1 MPYSYYIGLMSGT
14 SLDGVDGVL
23 VAFPD
28 QVTENMS
35 PPLKVLAH
43 IHNAMPHTLRCELLE
58 LNYPTVNELH
68 RSAIA
73 ANTIVNE
80 LYTPVIEQLLST
92 TNFKPQQVTA
102 IGAHGQTIR
111 HMPRLPQND
120 IGYTIQLNAP
130 ALLAEHTGITVI
142 SDFRSRDIAAGGQ
155 GAPLVPAFHAHFF
168 SSPHESR
175 VVLNLG
181 GIANITILDPSHP
194 VIGFDCGP
202 ANALMDEWCEEH
214 TGKPYDENGQWAATG
229 HIIPELLNTFLQE
242 PYFAL
247 PAPKSTGR
255 DLFSRQWLNQHL
267 HLATH
272 ATPEDIQAT
281 LLELTAQSILNAI
294 TNNAAKTD
302 LLLVCGGGAKNTVL
316 IQRLQQIMQP
326 TIVKPTDELHL
337 PADQVEAIAF
347 AWLARQCMTQIPSN
361 LPMVT
366 GARGERILGAIYQA

>member
-1 MPYSYYIGLMSGT
+1 MSGT

-28 QVTENMS
+28 QITTSMIE

-43 IHNAMPHTLRCELLE
+43 THIAMAPTLRSELLE

-73 ANTIVNE
+73 ANKIVNT
-80 LYTPVIEQLLST
+80 LYTPAIGKLLAIA
-92 TNFKPQQVTA
+92 NLKPQQITA

-111 HMPRLPQND
+111 HMPRLTQND
-120 IGYTIQLNAP
+120 VGYTIQLNAP
-130 ALLAEHTGITVI
+130 ALLAEHTGITVV

-168 SSPHESR
+168 SSPHQSR
-175 VVLNLG
+175 VILNLG
-181 GIANITILDPSHP
+181 GIANITILCPNHP

-214 TGKPYDENGQWAATG
+214 TGKPYDENGQWAASG
-229 HIIPELLNTFLQE
+229 QIIPELLQAFFQE

-255 DLFSRQWLNQHL
+255 DLFSRQWLSQYL
-267 HLATH
+267 HIATN
-272 ATPEDIQAT
+272 AAPEDIQAT
-281 LLELTAQSILNAI
+281 LLELTAQSISNAI
-294 TNNAAKTD
+294 TSNAAKTD
-302 LLLVCGGGAKNTVL
+302 LLLVCGGGAKNTIL
-316 IQRLQQIMQP
+316 MHRLQQIMKP
-326 TIVKPTDELHL
+326 TIVKSTDELHF

-347 AWLARQCMTQIPSN
+347 SWLARQCMTQMPGN

-366 GARGERILGAIYQA
+366 GAKGERILGAIYQA